1 MKQDTVP
8 QYESFVNPSDL
19 LKWVEEQPEES
30 WISIAQNVFDH
41 LLSLA
46 AQPKGV
52 SGNACVKLCGFVEQ
66 SSKSDKQALRQW
78 AFSKEPSLGLFNFF
92 IKWNE
97 TEQHRSMKLVLDLLP
112 SLIRRNPDHAVSELV
127 KTTILDTLINIIG
140 PQSTKPLV
148 KSSLKAMDYFA
159 GKSVF
164 SVDDIAA
171 SYRRTQPECSW
182 ASDIALWEDFF
193 GQMLDWMTMHYVC
206 PTTGKFIVTIFR
218 ALRQQSLKPLQAA
231 GAEQF
236 SVETWLRWVQ
246 AAIAKTPSLLEGIK
260 TYVFLPLFKDD
271 RKDSVQI
278 LEQINSMWST
288 SGSAVAELDTLAQLN
303 LAVLE
308 VGKKVGMVEEPGA
321 IYKEE
326 SSSAVVLEEAV
337 LERVLSHPSH
347 ELRSLALSLIVASP
361 STTRPYSPVA
371 LRLLQAHLP
380 TYFSESDAKF
390 RMELL
395 SKLKDMFKRSRG
407 AIFILHKSLARL
419 KAFDGAAKGAPKAP
433 KAPPKQANHRTN
445 ILLWPEDKLRASLK
459 QHEDFLAW
467 YIAFLRS
474 ELIPTASFQRHF
486 TALRA
491 VAFILKLEA
500 DAGKTWETEE
510 DETLFFNLFDGKWTR
525 ALLDL
530 IMDPFDD
537 VRENGTSVLKSLFAD
552 KRFKC
557 LVGTQGVS
565 PTLEEFLSR
574 AEDIARRTARADHAD
589 GVARTNELLFRFYD
603 GREAQIAHIAK
614 LMDLLEG
621 KLAFAEADL
630 GNAVLEAPV
639 HGYFASLRYIW
650 QAAADMDFSPSEM
663 EAMTTLQ
670 NRIVKCCQRIWAAV
684 RDILCDDSPEGHLPQ
699 ELEDLEGLDTKDLL
713 SYSFR
718 AIHESSALMRVMV
731 LPLKSKAKEGTL
743 RPSTDL
749 FTTVGSLTFDQLS
762 SLRHRGAFNTVSL
775 SFATC
780 CQLVKH
786 LDDPQAGHENGETL
800 LDVWYRGTKECIFSQ
815 ASTTRRSAGIPA
827 MITGIV
833 SANASQPSFDAVIEE
848 LVAIARKP
856 AFNSESDGSKLPQV
870 HALNCLKD
878 MFKSSFIT
886 QLGKSA
892 PHIPQCLNLAA
903 GSLKSEVWGI
913 RNCGLLFLRSLLD
926 NLFGTN
932 ESKATLEAGWD
943 GRTTRLQ
950 YHKFPI
956 LPSVLLNL
964 LRSGREVMKPTTLG
978 STIAAESVFPAL
990 DIIRRAGPP
999 DASRDELYGLVAG
1012 YLASP
1017 VWHVREMAARALCS
1031 FLLKDDDWVR
1041 LAEAIIN
1048 DSLAAAPASRNN
1060 HIHGGLLTV
1069 KAVFERLADVSPQR
1083 LSSGL
1088 PRVLSIL
1095 SDLETS
1101 ASDSFASCPDIRAA
1115 YLEVQNLIS
1124 LFTLSHPS
1132 SSPSQT
1138 AASSTISQPP
1148 QSALLRTQLAI
1159 AAVHAAQTCPSPST
1173 SLRETLLSTSTI
1185 SVETTITTLETLA
1198 SVHHPRLSPEQASSY
1213 AALYTDVARSATHP
1227 DSCAAA
1233 LVNLAEVLDLILAA
1247 SRDASEQQ
1255 QQLSNLLP
1263 APEILTQLWQDLLA
1277 RTINPNLS
1285 NAITRASGPIMAS
1298 LASQSLIASPST
1310 AQSLRGWGNLM
1321 SSALHDSRPFDTRIA
1336 AAASLASFFSSSS
1349 TTPAS
1354 SGRDQQQHDDAAAPL
1369 LPALTALY
1377 DALNDDD
1384 DEVRD
1389 LASLSAKH
1397 ILTRPLA
1404 PIDAASA
1411 LLSHISAT
1419 YRHTPAL
1426 HALLASRLTG
1436 QVQQQQ
1442 QHASDETDTTTSN
1455 NTSQWTTTTAD
1466 SQLASALRFDDSLF
1480 AIEEQNLFIDE
1491 VRESQRWAA
1500 VLQDVF
1506 SSSSS
1511 SSASSPTFSTSTA
1524 HKALTTWT
1532 SAGLDALL
1540 TLTSQP
1546 DHVDDGP
1553 LGWTS
1558 GPDVYAVCARV
1569 LLAAAALVNVGSIN
1583 GDDGSEALKEKLVQL
1598 RSVGQQG
1605 RLHGLLLE
1613 MMDA

>member
-19 LKWVEEQPEES
+19 LKWVEEQPQET
-30 WISIAQNVFDH
+30 WTSIAQDVFDH

-52 SGNACVKLCGFVEQ
+52 SGNSCVKLCGFVEQ
-66 SSKSDKQALRQW
+66 SSKSDKPALRQW
-78 AFSKEPSLGLFNFF
+78 AFSEQPSLRLFNFF

-112 SLIRRNPDHAVSELV
+112 SLIRRNPDPAAAEAV
-127 KTTILDTLINIIG
+127 KTTVLDTLISIIG
-140 PQSTKPLV
+140 PQSTKPLL
-148 KSSLKAMDYFA
+148 KSSLKAMDHFA
-159 GKSVF
+159 SKSVF
-164 SVDDIAA
+164 SVEDIAA
-171 SYRRTQPECSW
+171 SYRRTQPSRSW
-182 ASDIALWEDFF
+182 ESDIGLWQDFF

-206 PTTGKFIVTIFR
+206 PTAGKFIVTIFR
-218 ALRQQSLKPLQAA
+218 ALRQRSLKNPQAT

-246 AAIAKTPSLLEGIK
+246 AAISKTPSLLEGIK
-260 TYVFLPLFKDD
+260 TYVFLPLFKDE

-278 LEQINSMWST
+278 LEQINSMWSA

-321 IYKEE
+321 IYREE
-326 SSSAVVLEEAV
+326 SSSVVLEETV

-347 ELRSLALSLIVASP
+347 ELRSLALSLIIASP

-371 LRLLQAHLP
+371 LRLLQIHLP

-390 RMELL
+390 RMEVL
-395 SKLKDMFKRSRG
+395 SKLKDMFKRNRG

-419 KAFDGAAKGAPKAP
+419 KAFDGAAAAANGAPKAAP
-433 KAPPKQANHRTN
+433 KAPKQANHRTN
-445 ILLWPEDKLRASLK
+445 ILFWPEDKLRESLK
-459 QHEDFLAW
+459 QHEEFLAW
-467 YIAFLRS
+467 YIGFLRS

-486 TALRA
+486 TSLRA

-500 DAGKTWETEE
+500 DLAKTWETEE
-510 DETLFFNLFDGKWTR
+510 DETLFFSLFDDRWTR
-525 ALLDL
+525 TLLDL

-537 VRENGTSVLKSLFAD
+537 VRENGTGVLKSLFAD

-565 PTLEEFLSR
+565 HTLEEFLSR

-603 GREAQIAHIAK
+603 GRDAQIVHISK
-614 LMDLLEG
+614 LVDLLES
-621 KLAFAEADL
+621 KLTFAEADL

-650 QAAADMDFSPSEM
+650 QATADMNFSRSEL
-663 EAMTTLQ
+663 ESMTTLQ
-670 NRIVKCCQRIWAAV
+670 GRIVKCCQRIWAAV

-731 LPLKSKAKEGTL
+731 LPLKAKTKEGTL
-743 RPSTDL
+743 RPSTEL
-749 FTTVGSLTFDQLS
+749 FTAVGSLTFDQLS

-786 LDDPQAGHENGETL
+786 LDDPKAGHGGDETL
-800 LDVWYRGTKECIFSQ
+800 LDIWYKGTKECIFAQ

-833 SANASQPSFDAVIEE
+833 SANAPQPSFDKVIEE
-848 LVAIARKP
+848 LVTIAQKP
-856 AFNSESDGSKLPQV
+856 AYNSESDGSKLPQV

-878 MFKSSFIT
+878 IFKSSFIT

-892 PHIPQCLNLAA
+892 PHIPQCLELAA
-903 GSLKSEVWGI
+903 SSLKSEVWGI

-943 GRTTRLQ
+943 GKTTRLQ
-950 YHKFPI
+950 YHKYPI

-964 LRSGREVMKPTTLG
+964 LRSGREVMQPTTLG

-990 DIIRRAGPP
+990 DIVRRAGPP

-1031 FLLKDDDWVR
+1031 FLLKDDDWV
-1041 LAEAIIN
+1041 AAAAAIVD

-1060 HIHGGLLTV
+1060 HIHGALLTV
-1069 KAVFERLADVSPQR
+1069 KAVFERLSDVAPQK
-1083 LSSGL
+1083 LSSAI
-1088 PRVLSIL
+1088 PRLAEIL
-1095 SDLETS
+1095 CNIETS
-1101 ASDSFASCPDIRAA
+1101 DPI
-1115 YLEVQNLIS
+1115 ENLVS
-1124 LFTLSHPS
+1124 LFALSHPS
-1132 SSPSQT
+1132 SQPAADPS
-1138 AASSTISQPP
+1138 ASESISRPP

-1159 AAVHAAQTCPSPST
+1159 AAVHATQPTAGSSASP
-1173 SLRETLLSTSTI
+1173 SLREILLSTSTT
-1185 SVETTITTLETLA
+1185 SVEATITTLDTLA
-1198 SVHHPRLSPEQASSY
+1198 AVHHPRLTPEAAASY
-1213 AALYTDVARSATHP
+1213 AALYTDLALSTAHP
-1227 DSCAAA
+1227 DPRAAA
-1233 LVNLAEVLDLILAA
+1233 LNNLAEVLDLVLSSADGTQPPGDLPPSEKLAGLW
-1247 SRDASEQQ
+1247 RDLVSK
-1255 QQLSNLLP
+1255 
-1263 APEILTQLWQDLLA
+1263 TM
-1277 RTINPNLS
+1277 NPNLS
-1285 NAITRASGPIMAS
+1285 NAVVRASGPVMAALVS
-1298 LASQSLIASPST
+1298 SSSSSSAS
-1310 AQSLRGWGNLM
+1310 AQSLRGWGRMM
-1321 SSALHDSRPFDTRIA
+1321 SSALLDSRPFDTRIA
-1336 AAASLASFFSSSS
+1336 ATASLASFFSSACPL
-1349 TTPAS
+1349 PAA
-1354 SGRDQQQHDDAAAPL
+1354 DPEAAY
-1369 LPALTALY
+1369 LPALVALY

-1389 LASLSAKH
+1389 LASVSAKH

-1404 PIDAASA
+1404 PLDAASR
-1411 LLSHISAT
+1411 LLAHVAGT
-1419 YRHTPAL
+1419 YRDAPAF
-1426 HALLASRLTG
+1426 HSLLASRLTG
-1436 QVQQQQ
+1436 HVQTE
-1442 QHASDETDTTTSN
+1442 ASPAPRGRDAW
-1455 NTSQWTTTTAD
+1455 QPAGA
-1466 SQLASALRFDDSLF
+1466 QLADALRFDDSLF
-1480 AIEEQNLFIDE
+1480 AVEEQNLFVDE
-1491 VRESQRWAA
+1491 VRESARWAA
-1500 VLQDVF
+1500 VLERVF
-1506 SSSSS
+1506 SSPGPGPAPPASSS
-1511 SSASSPTFSTSTA
+1511 SSATTM
-1524 HKALTTWT
+1524 ALTEWT

-1540 TLTSQP
+1540 GLTSP
-1546 DHVDDGP
+1546 DRDAADGP
-1553 LGWTS
+1553 LGWAS
-1558 GPDVYAVCARV
+1558 DPEVYAVCARI
-1569 LLAAAALVNVGSIN
+1569 LLCATALTRTGAT
-1583 GDDGSEALKEKLVQL
+1583 GSELL
-1598 RSVGQQG
+1598 RSKLEQFRSAGQRG

-1613 MMDA
+1613 MAVV

>member
-30 WISIAQNVFDH
+30 WISIAQNIFDH

-52 SGNACVKLCGFVEQ
+52 SGNSCVKLCGFVEQ
-66 SSKSDKQALRQW
+66 SSKSDKPALRQW

-112 SLIRRNPDHAVSELV
+112 SLIRRNPDQAVSDLV
-127 KTTILDTLINIIG
+127 KTTILDTLISIIG

-171 SYRRTQPECSW
+171 SYRRTQPECTW

-218 ALRQQSLKPLQAA
+218 ALRQQSLKTPQAA
-231 GAEQF
+231 GAEHF
-236 SVETWLRWVQ
+236 SVEMWLRWVQ

-321 IYKEE
+321 IYREE

-407 AIFILHKSLARL
+407 AIFILHKSLVRL
-419 KAFDGAAKGAPKAP
+419 KAFDGAANGAPKAP

-552 KRFKC
+552 KRFKR

-603 GREAQIAHIAK
+603 GREAQIAHISK

-650 QAAADMDFSPSEM
+650 QAAADMSFSASEM
-663 EAMTTLQ
+663 EAMATLQ

-731 LPLKSKAKEGTL
+731 LPLKSKAKDGIL

-827 MITGIV
+827 MITGII
-833 SANASQPSFDAVIEE
+833 SANAPQPSFDVVIEE

-892 PHIPQCLNLAA
+892 PHIPQCLDLAA

-1031 FLLKDDDWVR
+1031 FLLKDDDWVS

-1060 HIHGGLLTV
+1060 HLHGGLLTV
-1069 KAVFERLADVSPQR
+1069 KAVFERLSDVSPQR

-1088 PRVLSIL
+1088 PRVVSIL
-1095 SDLETS
+1095 SGLQAS

-1124 LFTLSHPS
+1124 LFTLSYPLPS
-1132 SSPSQT
+1132 TSTSQN
-1138 AASSTISQPP
+1138 AASYTISQSS

-1159 AAVHAAQTCPSPST
+1159 AAVHATQTSSSPSA
-1173 SLRETLLSTSTI
+1173 SLRETLLSTSTT

-1198 SVHHPRLSPEQASSY
+1198 SVHHPRLSLAEAASY
-1213 AALYTDVARSATHP
+1213 ATLYTDVARSATHP

-1233 LVNLAEVLDLILAA
+1233 LVNLAEVLDLVLAETA
-1247 SRDASEQQ
+1247 ARNADASS

-1263 APEILTQLWQDLLA
+1263 TPETLTQLWQDLLA

-1298 LASQSLIASPST
+1298 LVSQFPVSQST

-1336 AAASLASFFSSSS
+1336 AAASLASFFSATTSTSS
-1349 TTPAS
+1349 TTA
-1354 SGRDQQQHDDAAAPL
+1354 DQAQAAEAPL
-1369 LPALTALY
+1369 LPALIALY

-1397 ILTRPLA
+1397 ILSQPLA
-1404 PIDAASA
+1404 PLDAASS
-1411 LLSHISAT
+1411 LLSYIAAT
-1419 YRHTPAL
+1419 YRDSPTL
-1426 HALLASRLTG
+1426 HSLLASRLTG
-1436 QVQQQQ
+1436 QVS
-1442 QHASDETDTTTSN
+1442 SDSTN
-1455 NTSQWTTTTAD
+1455 NTNIETTTAASQWSTAE
-1466 SQLASALRFDDSLF
+1466 SQLSAALRFDDSLF

-1491 VRESQRWAA
+1491 VRESKRWAA
-1500 VLQDVF
+1500 VFQDIF
-1506 SSSSS
+1506 SSTSD
-1511 SSASSPTFSTSTA
+1511 SASASAART
-1524 HKALTTWT
+1524 ALTTWT

-1540 TLTSQP
+1540 ALTSQP
-1546 DHVDDGP
+1546 SYADDGP

-1558 GPDVYAVCARV
+1558 DPDVYAVCARV
-1569 LLAAAALVNVGSIN
+1569 LLAATALTKVNVGGVN
-1583 GDDGSEALKEKLVQL
+1583 GSEALREKLEKL
-1598 RSVGQQG
+1598 R
-1605 RLHGLLLE
+1605 
-1613 MMDA
+1613 A

>member
-1 MKQDTVP
+1 M
-8 QYESFVNPSDL
+8 YN
-19 LKWVEEQPEES
+19 
-30 WISIAQNVFDH
+30 IAQDVFDH

-52 SGNACVKLCGFVEQ
+52 SGNSCVKLCGFVEQ
-66 SSKSDKQALRQW
+66 SSKSDKPALRQW
-78 AFSKEPSLGLFNFF
+78 AFSEQPSLRLFNFY

-112 SLIRRNPDHAVSELV
+112 SLIRRNPDPAAAEAV
-127 KTTILDTLINIIG
+127 KTTVLDTLISIIG
-140 PQSTKPLV
+140 PQSTKPLL
-148 KSSLKAMDYFA
+148 KSSLKAMDHFA
-159 GKSVF
+159 SKSVF

-171 SYRRTQPECSW
+171 SYRRTQPSCSW
-182 ASDIALWEDFF
+182 ESDIELWQDFF

-206 PTTGKFIVTIFR
+206 PTAGKFIVTIFR
-218 ALRQQSLKPLQAA
+218 ALRQRSLKNPQAA

-246 AAIAKTPSLLEGIK
+246 AAITKTPSLLEGIK
-260 TYVFLPLFKDD
+260 TYVFLPLFKDE

-278 LEQINSMWST
+278 LEQINSMWSA

-321 IYKEE
+321 IYREE
-326 SSSAVVLEEAV
+326 SSAVVLEETV

-347 ELRSLALSLIVASP
+347 ELRSLALSLIIASP
-361 STTRPYSPVA
+361 STTRPYSPIA
-371 LRLLQAHLP
+371 LRLLQVHLP

-390 RMELL
+390 RMEVL
-395 SKLKDMFKRSRG
+395 SKLKDMFKRNRG

-419 KAFDGAAKGAPKAP
+419 KAFDGAAAAANGVPKAAPKA
-433 KAPPKQANHRTN
+433 PKQANHRTN
-445 ILLWPEDKLRASLK
+445 ILFWPEDKLRESLK
-459 QHEDFLAW
+459 QHEAFLAW
-467 YIAFLRS
+467 YIGFLRS

-486 TALRA
+486 TSLRA

-500 DAGKTWETEE
+500 DLSKTWETED
-510 DETLFFNLFDGKWTR
+510 DEALFFDLFDDRWTR
-525 ALLDL
+525 TLLDL

-552 KRFKC
+552 KRFKR

-565 PTLEEFLSR
+565 HTLEEFLLR

-603 GREAQIAHIAK
+603 SRNAQIVHISK
-614 LMDLLEG
+614 LVDLLES
-621 KLAFAEADL
+621 KLTFAETDL

-650 QAAADMDFSPSEM
+650 QATVDMYFSQSEL
-663 EAMTTLQ
+663 ESMTTLQ
-670 NRIVKCCQRIWAAV
+670 GRIVTCCQRIWAAV

-731 LPLKSKAKEGTL
+731 LPLKTKAKEGTL

-749 FTTVGSLTFDQLS
+749 FTAVGSLTFDQLS

-786 LDDPQAGHENGETL
+786 LDDPKASHGGDETL
-800 LDVWYRGTKECIFSQ
+800 LDIWYKGTKECIFAQ

-833 SANASQPSFDAVIEE
+833 SANAPQPSFDKVIEE
-848 LVAIARKP
+848 LVTIAQKP
-856 AFNSESDGSKLPQV
+856 AYNSESDGSKLPQV

-878 MFKSSFIT
+878 IFKSSFIT

-892 PHIPQCLNLAA
+892 PHIPQCLELAA
-903 GSLKSEVWGI
+903 SSLKSEVWGI

-932 ESKATLEAGWD
+932 ESKTTLEAGWD
-943 GRTTRLQ
+943 GKTTRLQ
-950 YHKFPI
+950 YHKYPI
-956 LPSVLLNL
+956 LPNVLLNL

-990 DIIRRAGPP
+990 DIVRRAGPP

-1031 FLLKDDDWVR
+1031 FLLKDEDWV
-1041 LAEAIIN
+1041 AAAAAIVD
-1048 DSLAAAPASRNN
+1048 DSLAAVPASRNN
-1060 HIHGGLLTV
+1060 HIHGALLTV
-1069 KAVFERLADVSPQR
+1069 KAVFERLSDVAPQK
-1083 LSSGL
+1083 LSSAV
-1088 PRVLSIL
+1088 PRLAEIL
-1095 SDLETS
+1095 GKIETS
-1101 ASDSFASCPDIRAA
+1101 DPESFEHCPDIRAA
-1115 YLEVQNLIS
+1115 YLEVENLVS
-1124 LFTLSHPS
+1124 LFALSHP
-1132 SSPSQT
+1132 PSQPAT
-1138 AASSTISQPP
+1138 HPSTPESISRPP

-1159 AAVHAAQTCPSPST
+1159 AAVHATQPATGSSASGSSASG
-1173 SLRETLLSTSTI
+1173 SLREILLSTSTT
-1185 SVETTITTLETLA
+1185 SVEATITTLETLA
-1198 SVHHPRLSPEQASSY
+1198 AIHHPHLTPAAAASY
-1213 AALYTDVARSATHP
+1213 AALYTDLALTMAHP
-1227 DSCAAA
+1227 DPRAAA
-1233 LVNLAEVLDLILAA
+1233 LNNLAEVLDLVLS
-1247 SRDASEQQ
+1247 SRDTKQSLAGLPSSEK
-1255 QQLSNLLP
+1255 
-1263 APEILTQLWQDLLA
+1263 LTELWQDL
-1277 RTINPNLS
+1277 TSKTMNPNLS
-1285 NAITRASGPIMAS
+1285 NAVVRASGPIMAT
-1298 LASQSLIASPST
+1298 LAASSSAS
-1310 AQSLRGWGNLM
+1310 AQSLRGWGRMM
-1321 SSALHDSRPFDTRIA
+1321 SSALLDSRPFDTRIA
-1336 AAASLASFFSSSS
+1336 ATASLASFFSSASPL
-1349 TTPAS
+1349 PAA
-1354 SGRDQQQHDDAAAPL
+1354 DPEAAH
-1369 LPALTALY
+1369 LPALVALY

-1389 LASLSAKH
+1389 LASVSAKH
-1397 ILTRPLA
+1397 ILTQPLA
-1404 PIDAASA
+1404 PLDAAPR
-1411 LLSHISAT
+1411 LLTRVAAT
-1419 YRHTPAL
+1419 YRDAPAF

-1436 QVQQQQ
+1436 HVQSE
-1442 QHASDETDTTTSN
+1442 ASAAARGEDAWES
-1455 NTSQWTTTTAD
+1455 AEA
-1466 SQLASALRFDDSLF
+1466 QLATALRFDDSLF

-1491 VRESQRWAA
+1491 VRESNRWAA
-1500 VLQDVF
+1500 VLEDVF
-1506 SSSSS
+1506 ASPAA
-1511 SSASSPTFSTSTA
+1511 SAPSSSPTAVSM
-1524 HKALTTWT
+1524 ALTGWT
-1532 SAGLDALL
+1532 SSGLDALL
-1540 TLTSQP
+1540 DLTSP
-1546 DHVDDGP
+1546 DRHSTDGP
-1553 LGWTS
+1553 LGWAS
-1558 GPDVYAVCARV
+1558 DPEVYAVCARI
-1569 LLAAAALVNVGSIN
+1569 LLCATALTRTRAT
-1583 GDDGSEALKEKLVQL
+1583 GSELL
-1598 RSVGQQG
+1598 RSKLEQFRSAGQRG

-1613 MMDA
+1613 MAAV

>member
-52 SGNACVKLCGFVEQ
+52 SGNSCVKLCGFVEQ
-66 SSKSDKQALRQW
+66 SSKSEKSALRQW

-112 SLIRRNPDHAVSELV
+112 SLIRRNPDHAVSDLV
-127 KTTILDTLINIIG
+127 KTTILDTLISIIG

-164 SVDDIAA
+164 SVEDIAA
-171 SYRRTQPECSW
+171 SYKRTQPECSW

-218 ALRQQSLKPLQAA
+218 ALRQQSLKTPQAA

-236 SVETWLRWVQ
+236 SVEMWLRWVQ

-321 IYKEE
+321 IYREE

-419 KAFDGAAKGAPKAP
+419 KAFDGAANGAPKAP

-445 ILLWPEDKLRASLK
+445 ILLWPEDKLRASLEL
-459 QHEDFLAW
+459 HESFLAW

-537 VRENGTSVLKSLFAD
+537 VRENGTSVLKNLFGD

-557 LVGTQGVS
+557 LVGAQGVS
-565 PTLEEFLSR
+565 PTLEEFLLR

-603 GREAQIAHIAK
+603 GREAQIAHISK

-639 HGYFASLRYIW
+639 HGYYASLRYIW
-650 QAAADMDFSPSEM
+650 QAAADMSFSASEM
-663 EAMTTLQ
+663 EAMAILQ

-731 LPLKSKAKEGTL
+731 LPLKSKAKEGIL

-833 SANASQPSFDAVIEE
+833 SANAPQPSFDVVIEE

-856 AFNSESDGSKLPQV
+856 AYNSESDGSKLPQV

-892 PHIPQCLNLAA
+892 PHIPQCLDLAA

-1031 FLLKDDDWVR
+1031 FLLKDDDWVS
-1041 LAEAIIN
+1041 LAEAIIK

-1060 HIHGGLLTV
+1060 HLHGGLLTV
-1069 KAVFERLADVSPQR
+1069 KAVFERLSDVSPQR

-1088 PRVLSIL
+1088 PRVVSIL
-1095 SDLETS
+1095 GGFEAS

-1124 LFTLSHPS
+1124 LFALSYPSS
-1132 SSPSQT
+1132 SSPSSQG
-1138 AASSTISQPP
+1138 AASTTISQSP

-1159 AAVHAAQTCPSPST
+1159 AAVHAAQTSSSPSA
-1173 SLRETLLSTSTI
+1173 SLRETLLSTRTT

-1198 SVHHPRLSPEQASSY
+1198 SVHHPHLSPAEAASY

-1233 LVNLAEVLDLILAA
+1233 LVNLAEVLDLVLAAATA
-1247 SRDASEQQ
+1247 SRDADADANSRQP
-1255 QQLSNLLP
+1255 SNLLP
-1263 APEILTQLWQDLLA
+1263 SPETLTQLWQDLLA

-1285 NAITRASGPIMAS
+1285 NAIARASGPIIAS
-1298 LASQSLIASPST
+1298 LVSQSLATSST
-1310 AQSLRGWGNLM
+1310 ARSLRGWGNLM

-1336 AAASLASFFSSSS
+1336 AAASLASFFSATTSTSS
-1349 TTPAS
+1349 TTA
-1354 SGRDQQQHDDAAAPL
+1354 DQHQAEAEAEAPL
-1369 LPALTALY
+1369 LPALIALY

-1397 ILTRPLA
+1397 ILSAPLA
-1404 PIDAASA
+1404 PLDAASS
-1411 LLSHISAT
+1411 LLSYIATT
-1419 YRHTPAL
+1419 YRDSPAL
-1426 HALLASRLTG
+1426 HSLLASRVTG
-1436 QVQQQQ
+1436 QVS
-1442 QHASDETDTTTSN
+1442 SDAANDTE
-1455 NTSQWTTTTAD
+1455 TTAATQWSTAE
-1466 SQLASALRFDDSLF
+1466 SQLSAALRFDDSLF

-1491 VRESQRWAA
+1491 VRESKRWAA
-1500 VLQDVF
+1500 VFQDVF
-1506 SSSSS
+1506 SSISDSSS
-1511 SSASSPTFSTSTA
+1511 TSATAAAA

-1540 TLTSQP
+1540 ALTSQP
-1546 DHVDDGP
+1546 SHADDGP

-1558 GPDVYAVCARV
+1558 DPDVYAVCARV
-1569 LLAAAALVNVGSIN
+1569 LLAATALTKVNVVG
-1583 GDDGSEALKEKLVQL
+1583 GGVDGREALKEKLEKL
-1598 RSVGQQG
+1598 RDVGQRG

>member
-1 MKQDTVP
+1 MKQDMVP

-30 WISIAQNVFDH
+30 WTSIAQNVFDH

-52 SGNACVKLCGFVEQ
+52 SGNSCVKLCGFVEQ
-66 SSKSDKQALRQW
+66 SSKSGKLALRQW

-112 SLIRRNPDHAVSELV
+112 SLIRRNPDQAVSELV
-127 KTTILDTLINIIG
+127 KTTILDTLISIIG

-171 SYRRTQPECSW
+171 SYRRTQPGRSW
-182 ASDIALWEDFF
+182 VSDIALWEDFF

-218 ALRQQSLKPLQAA
+218 VLRQQSLKAPQAA

-236 SVETWLRWVQ
+236 SVEMWLRWVQ

-321 IYKEE
+321 IYREE

-419 KAFDGAAKGAPKAP
+419 RAFDGAANGAPKAP

-557 LVGTQGVS
+557 LVGTQGIS

-603 GREAQIAHIAK
+603 GREAQIAHISK

-650 QAAADMDFSPSEM
+650 QAAADMSFSQSEI

-670 NRIVKCCQRIWAAV
+670 SRIVKCCQRIWAAV

-749 FTTVGSLTFDQLS
+749 FTNVGSLTFDQLS

-786 LDDPQAGHENGETL
+786 LDDPKAGHEGGETL

-833 SANASQPSFDAVIEE
+833 SANAPQPSFDVVIEE

-892 PHIPQCLNLAA
+892 PHIPQCLDLAA

-1031 FLLKDDDWVR
+1031 FLLKDDDWVG
-1041 LAEAIIN
+1041 LAEAVI
-1048 DSLAAAPASRNN
+1048 DESLAAAPASRNN
-1060 HIHGGLLTV
+1060 HLHGGLLTV
-1069 KAVFERLADVSPQR
+1069 KAVFERLSDVSPQR
-1083 LSSGL
+1083 LSSAL
-1088 PRVLSIL
+1088 PRVISIL
-1095 SDLETS
+1095 SGLEAS

-1124 LFTLSHPS
+1124 LFALSHPS
-1132 SSPSQT
+1132 SS
-1138 AASSTISQPP
+1138 AASSTSESISQSP

-1159 AAVHAAQTCPSPST
+1159 AAVHAAQNDPSPSDA
-1173 SLRETLLSTSTI
+1173 LRETLLSTSTT
-1185 SVETTITTLETLA
+1185 SVEATITTLETLA
-1198 SVHHPRLSPEQASSY
+1198 SVHHPRLTPEAAASY
-1213 AALYTDVARSATHP
+1213 AALYADVARSTTHP

-1233 LVNLAEVLDLILAA
+1233 LNNLAEVLDLVLAA
-1247 SRDASEQQ
+1247 CPDGKNNDEDDSKEP
-1255 QQLSNLLP
+1255 LSSLLP
-1263 APEILTQLWQDLLA
+1263 APETLTQLWQDLLA

-1298 LASQSLIASPST
+1298 LVSHHPASTSAS
-1310 AQSLRGWGNLM
+1310 QSLRGWGYMM

-1336 AAASLASFFSSSS
+1336 AAASLTSFFSSSS
-1349 TTPAS
+1349 S
-1354 SGRDQQQHDDAAAPL
+1354 SSLLTQADPKQAPL

-1397 ILTRPLA
+1397 ILAQPLA
-1404 PIDAASA
+1404 PLDAASM
-1411 LLSHISAT
+1411 LLTYIAMT
-1419 YRHTPAL
+1419 YRDAPAL
-1426 HALLASRLTG
+1426 HSLLASRLTG
-1436 QVQQQQ
+1436 QQQD
-1442 QHASDETDTTTSN
+1442 SKDEADTKTSE
-1455 NTSQWTTTTAD
+1455 QWDTAQT
-1466 SQLASALRFDDSLF
+1466 QLAAALRFDDSLF

-1491 VRESQRWAA
+1491 VRESKRWAI

-1511 SSASSPTFSTSTA
+1511 SAA
-1524 HKALTTWT
+1524 HAALTKWT
-1532 SAGLDALL
+1532 SDGLDALL
-1540 TLTSQP
+1540 DLASRP
-1546 DHVDDGP
+1546 EYADDGP

-1558 GPDVYAVCARV
+1558 DPDVYAVCARV
-1569 LLAAAALVNVGSIN
+1569 LLAAAALAKVGV
-1583 GDDGSEALKEKLVQL
+1583 DGSESLGTRLERLQ
-1598 RSVGQQG
+1598 SVGQQG

-1613 MMDA
+1613 MTTA

>member
-1 MKQDTVP
+1 
-8 QYESFVNPSDL
+8 
-19 LKWVEEQPEES
+19 
-30 WISIAQNVFDH
+30 
-41 LLSLA
+41 
-46 AQPKGV
+46 
-52 SGNACVKLCGFVEQ
+52 
-66 SSKSDKQALRQW
+66 
-78 AFSKEPSLGLFNFF
+78 
-92 IKWNE
+92 
-97 TEQHRSMKLVLDLLP
+97 MKLVLDLLP
-112 SLIRRNPDHAVSELV
+112 SLIRRNPDQVVSDLV
-127 KTTILDTLINIIG
+127 KTTILDTLISIIG

-218 ALRQQSLKPLQAA
+218 ALRQQSLKTPQAA

-236 SVETWLRWVQ
+236 SVEMWLRWVQ

-278 LEQINSMWST
+278 LEQINSIWST

-321 IYKEE
+321 IYREE
-326 SSSAVVLEEAV
+326 SSSAVVLEETL

-419 KAFDGAAKGAPKAP
+419 KAFDGAANSAPKAP

-445 ILLWPEDKLRASLK
+445 ILLWPEDKLRTSLK

-510 DETLFFNLFDGKWTR
+510 DETLFFSLFDGKWTR

-537 VRENGTSVLKSLFAD
+537 VRENGTSVLKNLFAD

-557 LVGTQGVS
+557 LVGAQGVS
-565 PTLEEFLSR
+565 STLEEFLSR

-603 GREAQIAHIAK
+603 GRETQIAHISK

-650 QAAADMDFSPSEM
+650 QAAADMSFTASEM
-663 EAMTTLQ
+663 EAMATLQ

-731 LPLKSKAKEGTL
+731 LPLKSKAKEGIL

-833 SANASQPSFDAVIEE
+833 SANAPQPSFDVVIEE

-892 PHIPQCLNLAA
+892 PHIPQCLDLAA

-1031 FLLKDDDWVR
+1031 FLLKDDDWVS
-1041 LAEAIIN
+1041 LAEAIIK

-1060 HIHGGLLTV
+1060 HLHGGLLTV
-1069 KAVFERLADVSPQR
+1069 KAVFERLSDVSPQR

-1088 PRVLSIL
+1088 PRVISIL
-1095 SDLETS
+1095 NGLEAS

-1124 LFTLSHPS
+1124 LFTLSYPSLS
-1132 SSPSQT
+1132 SSSQS
-1138 AASSTISQPP
+1138 AASSTISQSP

-1159 AAVHAAQTCPSPST
+1159 AAVHAAQTSSSSPFA
-1173 SLRETLLSTSTI
+1173 SLRETLLSTSTT

-1198 SVHHPRLSPEQASSY
+1198 SVHHPRLSPADAASY

-1233 LVNLAEVLDLILAA
+1233 LVNLAEVLDLVLTAT
-1247 SRDASEQQ
+1247 SREPDTDASSQQ
-1255 QQLSNLLP
+1255 PSNLLP
-1263 APEILTQLWQDLLA
+1263 STETLTQLWQDLLA

-1298 LASQSLIASPST
+1298 LVSQSPASLST
-1310 AQSLRGWGNLM
+1310 AHSLRGWGNLT

-1336 AAASLASFFSSSS
+1336 AAASLASFFSATTSTSS
-1349 TTPAS
+1349 TTA
-1354 SGRDQQQHDDAAAPL
+1354 DQDQAAEAPL
-1369 LPALTALY
+1369 LPALIALY

-1397 ILTRPLA
+1397 ILSQPLA
-1404 PIDAASA
+1404 PLDAASS
-1411 LLSHISAT
+1411 LLSYIATT
-1419 YRHTPAL
+1419 YRDSPAL
-1426 HALLASRLTG
+1426 HSLLASRLTG
-1436 QVQQQQ
+1436 QIS
-1442 QHASDETDTTTSN
+1442 SDSTDANMQITAAA
-1455 NTSQWTTTTAD
+1455 QWSTAE
-1466 SQLASALRFDDSLF
+1466 SQLSAALRFDDSLF

-1491 VRESQRWAA
+1491 VRESKRWAA
-1500 VLQDVF
+1500 VFRDVF
-1506 SSSSS
+1506 AP
-1511 SSASSPTFSTSTA
+1511 SSATSTSFASSTSAAAA

-1540 TLTSQP
+1540 ALTSLP
-1546 DHVDDGP
+1546 AYADDGP

-1558 GPDVYAVCARV
+1558 DPDVYAVCARV
-1569 LLAAAALVNVGSIN
+1569 LLAAAALTKVNGGVVV
-1583 GDDGSEALKEKLVQL
+1583 DGSEALKEKLVEL
-1598 RSVGQQG
+1598 GDVGQRG

-1613 MMDA
+1613 MTSA